1 MKKYQVAIIGTNI
14 GAKHYEDF
22 QKVKERFNVHTL
34 CGLTREAI
42 DNILSNDTETK
53 VSLNFDEVLKV
64 KEIDIID
71 ICLPPHLHFSA
82 CKKAMEAGKHVICEK
97 PLVSSLKE
105 VDELEKISKETGKI
119 IFPVFQYRY
128 GLGFSKLKALIKS
141 GLAGKP
147 LVASLETHWNR
158 GKDYYSKPWR
168 GTWEGEQGGA
178 ILSHSIHIHDLVSM
192 ILGPVS
198 NVFAKLSTRV
208 NDIEVEDCAAL
219 SIEMENGTLVTSSI
233 TLGAANDTS
242 RLRFCFEGLTAE
254 SGASP
259 DKPYSPADDEWHFLP
274 RSPVTQA
281 QIDEVLAKVEE
292 PQSWYAG
299 MFDEIANKLDGSA
312 SDEVTLSDARK
323 SLEFVTAVYDS
334 SRQNKNIKL
343 PIDKDNPFIIRGY
356 QNKLVYIFSCYE
368 KNNFI
373 LLFNIFF
380 K

>member
-1 MKKYQVAIIGTNI
+1 MSKYQVAIIGTNI

-42 DNILSNDTETK
+42 DNILSNDIDTK
-53 VSLNFDEVLKV
+53 VSLNFDDVLKV

-82 CKKAMEAGKHVICEK
+82 CKKSMEAGKHVICEK

-128 GLGFSKLKALIKS
+128 GLGFSKLKALMKS

-178 ILSHSIHIHDLVSM
+178 ILSHSIHIHDLITM
-192 ILGPVS
+192 IFGPVS
-198 NVFAKLSTRV
+198 SIYAKLSTRV

-219 SIEMENGTLVTSSI
+219 SLEMGNGALVTSSI
-233 TLGAANDTS
+233 TLGAAEDVS
-242 RLRFCFEGLTAE
+242 RIKICFSNLTVE
-254 SGASP
+254 SAGSP
-259 DKPYSPADDEWHFLP
+259 DKPYNPADDEWKFLA
-274 RSPVTQA
+274 REPVNQN
-281 QIDEVLAKVEE
+281 QIDEVLSNVQLTK
-292 PQSWYAG
+292 SWYAG
-299 MFDEIANKLDGSA
+299 MFDEIAKNLDGLT
-312 SDEVTLSDARK
+312 SDEVTLSDARG

-334 SRQNKNIKL
+334 SNQGKNINL
-343 PIDKDNPFIIRGY
+343 PIEKKNPLY
-356 QNKLVYIFSCYE
+356 KSWVPNK
-368 KNNFI
+368 
-373 LLFNIFF
+373 
-380 K
+380 

>member
-14 GAKHYEDF
+14 GAKHFEDF
-22 QKVKERFNVHTL
+22 QKVSERFNVHTL

-42 DNILSNDTETK
+42 DKILQSNTETK
-53 VSLNFDEVLKV
+53 VSLNFDDVLKV

-141 GLAGKP
+141 GLAGNP

-168 GTWEGEQGGA
+168 GTWKGEQGGA

-198 NVFAKLSTRV
+198 NVFAKLTTRV
-208 NDIEVEDCAAL
+208 NNIEVEIVL
-219 SIEMENGTLVTSSI
+219 PFL
-233 TLGAANDTS
+233 LKWK
-242 RLRFCFEGLTAE
+242 TAH
-254 SGASP
+254 
-259 DKPYSPADDEWHFLP
+259 WL
-274 RSPVTQA
+274 QA
-281 QIDEVLAKVEE
+281 QSHLELQMILVDFDFVLK
-292 PQSWYAG
+292 G
-299 MFDEIANKLDGSA
+299 
-312 SDEVTLSDARK
+312 
-323 SLEFVTAVYDS
+323 
-334 SRQNKNIKL
+334 
-343 PIDKDNPFIIRGY
+343 
-356 QNKLVYIFSCYE
+356 
-368 KNNFI
+368 
-373 LLFNIFF
+373 
-380 K
+380 

>member
-14 GAKHYEDF
+14 GAKHFEDF
-22 QKVKERFNVHTL
+22 QKVSEMFNVHTL
-34 CGLTREAI
+34 CGLTKNAI
-42 DNILSNDTETK
+42 DKILQSNTKTK
-53 VSLNFDEVLKV
+53 VSLNFEDVLKV

-82 CKKAMEAGKHVICEK
+82 CKKSLEAGKHVICEK

-105 VDELEKISKETGKI
+105 IDELEKISKETGKI

-128 GLGFSKLKALIKS
+128 GLGFTKLKALIKS
-141 GLAGKP
+141 GLIGKP

-198 NVFAKLSTRV
+198 NVFAKLTTRV

-219 SIEMENGTLVTSSI
+219 SIEMENGSLVTSSI

-242 RLRFCFEGLTAE
+242 RLKFCFEGLTAE

-259 DKPYSPADDEWHFLP
+259 DKPYNPADDEWTFIARAP
-274 RSPVTQA
+274 ITES
-281 QIDEVLAKVEE
+281 QIDDVLSKVK
-292 PQSWYAG
+292 QSKSWYAG
-299 MFDEIANKLDGSA
+299 MFEEIANKLNGLP
-312 SDEVTLSDARK
+312 SDEVALVDARN
-323 SLEFVTAVYDS
+323 SLEFVTAVYAS
-334 SRQNKNIKL
+334 YRQNKTIEI
-343 PIDKDNPFIIRGY
+343 PIDKE
-356 QNKLVYIFSCYE
+356 NKFYNSWLPD
-368 KNNFI
+368 
-373 LLFNIFF
+373 
-380 K
+380 